1 MAPRDKS
8 TLSQRRGK
16 SSSTAAA
23 DDKDNNNNK
32 TAAAKPRHKM
42 TEEELDDEFEAKC
55 EKWCGV
61 GLRVIFAAYSLFGV
75 ATSTYEWATR
85 PSMAGSFPPHHAPR
99 THHHHKPP

>member
-8 TLSQRRGK
+8 TLSRRRGK

-23 DDKDNNNNK
+23 DDNHNNNK

-42 TEEELDDEFEAKC
+42 TEEELDAEFEAKC

-61 GLRVIFAAYSLFGV
+61 GLRVIFAAYSLFGF
-75 ATSTYEWATR
+75 ATSTFEWATR
-85 PSMAGSFPPHHAPR
+85 PSMAGPFSPHHAPR
-99 THHHHKPP
+99 MHHEPP